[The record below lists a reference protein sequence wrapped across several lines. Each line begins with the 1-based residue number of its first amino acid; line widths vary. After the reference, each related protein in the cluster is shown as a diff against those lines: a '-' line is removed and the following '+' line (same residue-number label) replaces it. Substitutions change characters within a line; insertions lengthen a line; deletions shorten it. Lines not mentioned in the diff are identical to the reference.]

1 MSKPLPDLDELLDP
15 TDTLV
20 LEDSEED
27 QEEDVEDLDE
37 AQRRQ
42 PFLT

>member
-1 MSKPLPDLDELLDP
+1 MEDTRPDLDELLDP

-20 LEDSEED
+20 IEADDESARELEED
-27 QEEDVEDLDE
+27 ENDE
-37 AQRRQ
+37 RAR